1 MLGRFFRQGQSMSFR
16 RAATIA
22 VAVSIVALGA
32 VAQPSGVP
40 FPPPTPEPRDLAYPG
55 VITLDV
61 DASDV
66 TRGIFRVRERI
77 PVAAAGPLT
86 LLYPEWHPG
95 KHAPRGPINLLSGI
109 EIRANGELVPWRRDP
124 VNVYAFHVDVPA
136 GVAALD
142 LGFQFV
148 SPTQTNQGRIAV
160 TREML
165 NLQWEVALLY
175 PAGHYAAR
183 IRVAPTLK
191 LPAGWSFAVALDGAA
206 TTGDSTRFAATD
218 LETLVD
224 SPLFAGRYFRL
235 VDLDPG
241 AARPVRLNLFAD
253 RADLLAATEEQI
265 APHRNL
271 VQQAYR
277 LFGSQHYDHY
287 DFLLALTDRMGGIGL
302 EHHRSSENGVDG
314 IYFTEWTRAA
324 SERDLLPHEMVHS
337 WNGKFRRPADLWT
350 PNYETPMRGSLLWV
364 YEGLTQYYG
373 VVLAARSGLWS
384 AEQTRDALALTAA
397 TYQHRVGRE
406 WRSVADTTLDP
417 ILSARRP
424 APWRSWLRNED
435 YYSEGQLVW
444 LDADTLIRERTN
456 GRRSLDD
463 FARAFFGIDDGS
475 WVPVT
480 YTFED
485 IVAALNAVLEHDWAT
500 FLRERL
506 YEAGAE
512 PPLDGVT
519 RGGYR
524 LVFKEERSAFQ
535 REAEAYSKNADFT
548 YSIGL
553 TFGENGNVTQVQ
565 WDGPAFNAGVT
576 VGTQVVAVN
585 GVTYGADALRRALT
599 AAKTDAAPI
608 ELLLK
613 NGDQYRTVAIAYRDG
628 LRYPHLE
635 RDTAASDRLAAILA
649 PRSR

>member
-1 MLGRFFRQGQSMSFR
+1 MSLR
-16 RAATIA
+16 SWAALA
-22 VAVSIVALGA
+22 VTLFVVCGA
-32 VAQPSGVP
+32 AAQPSGVP
-40 FPPPTPEPRDLAYPG
+40 YPPPTVEPRDVPYPG
-55 VITLDV
+55 VIVLDV
-61 DASDV
+61 DVSDV
-66 TRGIFRVRERI
+66 ERGIFRIRERV
-77 PVAAAGPLT
+77 PVAQAGPLT

-95 KHAPRGPINLLSGI
+95 KHAPRGPINLLAGL
-109 EIRANGELVPWRRDP
+109 EIRAGGARLPWRRDP

-136 GVAALD
+136 GTAALD
-142 LGFQFV
+142 LTFQFV
-148 SPTQTNQGRIAV
+148 SPTQTNQGRIVA

-165 NLQWEVALLY
+165 NLQWEVVLLY
-175 PAGHYAAR
+175 PAGHYASR
-183 IRVAPTLK
+183 IRVVPSVK
-191 LPAGWSFAVALDGAA
+191 LPEGWRFAVALDGAA
-206 TTGDSTRFAATD
+206 TSGATTQFSETS

-224 SPLFAGRYFRL
+224 SPLFAGRYYRL

-253 RADLLAATEEQI
+253 RPDQLEATDTQI
-265 APHRNL
+265 TAHRNL

-314 IYFTEWTRAA
+314 SYFTDWDRAA

-350 PNYETPMRGSLLWV
+350 PSFDTPMRGSLLWV

-373 VVLAARSGLWS
+373 FVLAARSGLWS
-384 AEQTRDALALTAA
+384 PEQTRSALAMTAA

-406 WRSVADTTLDP
+406 WRSVADTTNDP
-417 ILSARRP
+417 ILSARRA

-435 YYSEGQLVW
+435 YYSEGLLVW

-485 IVAALNAVLEHDWAT
+485 IVAALESVLEHDWAA
-500 FLRERL
+500 FFRERL

-512 PPLDGVT
+512 PPLDGLA

-524 LVFKEERSAFQ
+524 LVFKEERSEFQ
-535 REAEAYSKNADFT
+535 REAEAYGRNADFS
-548 YSIGL
+548 YSLGL
-553 TFGENGNVTQVQ
+553 AFGENGNVTGVQ
-565 WDGPAFNAGVT
+565 WDGPAFNQGMT

-585 GVTYGADALRRALT
+585 NVSYSNESLRRAIT
-599 AAKTDAAPI
+599 AAKTDGTPI

-613 NGDQYRTVAIAYRDG
+613 NGDQYRTVTIDYRDG

-635 RDTAASDRLAAILA
+635 RDAAASDRLGAILT

>member
-1 MLGRFFRQGQSMSFR
+1 MRLRPS
-16 RAATIA
+16 ATIA
-22 VAVSIVALGA
+22 AMTLLLAFGVDGQRGA
-32 VAQPSGVP
+32 PLPA
-40 FPPPTPEPRDLAYPG
+40 PTPEPRDVPYVG

-66 TRGIFRVRERI
+66 TRGIFRIRERV
-77 PVAAAGPLT
+77 PVAGPGPLT

-95 KHAPRGPINLLSGI
+95 KHAPRGPIQLLSGI
-109 EIRANGELVPWRRDP
+109 QIRANGALLAWRRDP
-124 VNVYAFHVDVPA
+124 VNVFAFHVDVPA
-136 GVAALD
+136 GANALD
-142 LGFQFV
+142 LEFQFV
-148 SPTQTNQGRIAV
+148 SPTQATQGRIAV

-175 PAGHYAAR
+175 PAGHYASQIR
-183 IRVAPTLK
+183 IAPTVK
-191 LPAGWSFAVALDGAA
+191 LPTGWRFAAALDGAETA
-206 TTGDSTRFAATD
+206 GDTTRFAETD
-218 LETLVD
+218 LATLVD
-224 SPLFAGRYFRL
+224 SPLFAGRHYRL

-253 RADLLAATEEQI
+253 RADQLEATDEQLAA
-265 APHRNL
+265 HRNL

-314 IYFTEWTRAA
+314 IYFTDWTRAA
-324 SERDLLPHEMVHS
+324 SERDLLPHEMLHS

-350 PNYETPMRGSLLWV
+350 PNFETPMRGSLLWV

-373 VVLAARSGLWS
+373 FVLAARSGLWS
-384 AEQTRDALALTAA
+384 QEQTRDALALTAA
-397 TYQHRVGRE
+397 TYQNRVGRE

-435 YYSEGQLVW
+435 YYSEGLLVW

-463 FARAFFGIDDGS
+463 FARAFFGIEDGS

-480 YTFED
+480 YTFDEV
-485 IVAALNAVLEHDWAT
+485 VAALNGVLTHDWAA
-500 FLRERL
+500 FLRERIDTVPT
-506 YEAGAE
+506 E
-512 PPLDGVT
+512 PPLDGLA

-524 LVFKEERSAFQ
+524 LVYKDERSAFH
-535 REAEAYSKNADFT
+535 REAEAYAGNADFS
-548 YSIGL
+548 YSLGL
-553 TFGENGNVTQVQ
+553 GFGENGNVTSVQ
-565 WDGPAFNAGVT
+565 WDGPAFEQGVT
-576 VGTQVVAVN
+576 VGTQVIAVN
-585 GVTYGADALRRALT
+585 GVSFSNESLRRALT
-599 AAKTDAAPI
+599 AANSDMQPL
-608 ELLLK
+608 ELLLEV
-613 NGDQYRTVAIAYRDG
+613 GDQYRTVEIAYFGG

-635 RDTAASDRLAAILA
+635 RVDGASERLAAILA

>member
-1 MLGRFFRQGQSMSFR
+1 MTFWRSAIL
-16 RAATIA
+16 AAA
-22 VAVSIVALGA
+22 LVGALGA
-32 VAQPSGVP
+32 AAQPRGEA
-40 FPPPTPEPRDLAYPG
+40 FPPLTAEPRDVPYSG
-55 VITLDV
+55 VITLAV

-66 TRGIFRVRERI
+66 ARGIFRVRERI
-77 PVAAAGPLT
+77 PVAQAGPLT
-86 LLYPEWHPG
+86 LLYPEWLPG
-95 KHAPRGPINLLSGI
+95 KHAPRGAINLLSGI
-109 EIRANGELVPWRRDP
+109 EIRAGGELLPWRRDP

-136 GVAALD
+136 GTSALD
-142 LGFQFV
+142 LAFQFV
-148 SPTQTNQGRIAV
+148 SPTQANQGRVVV

-175 PAGHYAAR
+175 PAGHYASR
-183 IRVAPTLK
+183 IRFTPSVK
-191 LPAGWSFAVALDGAA
+191 LPEGWRFATALDGAA
-206 TTGDSTRFAATD
+206 TSGDTARFAETD

-224 SPLFAGRYFRL
+224 SPLFAGRHYRL

-253 RADLLAATEEQI
+253 RADQLAATDEQI

-302 EHHRSSENGVDG
+302 EHHRSSENGVDSV
-314 IYFTEWTRAA
+314 YFTDWDGAA

-350 PNYETPMRGSLLWV
+350 PSFETPMRGSLLWV

-373 VVLAARSGLWS
+373 FVLAARSGLWS
-384 AEQTRDALALTAA
+384 QEDTRAALAMTAA

-406 WRSVADTTLDP
+406 WRSVVDTTNDP

-435 YYSEGQLVW
+435 YYSEGLLVW

-463 FARAFFGIDDGS
+463 FARAFFGGNDGS
-475 WVPVT
+475 WIPVT
-480 YTFED
+480 YTFD
-485 IVAALNAVLEHDWAT
+485 DVVAALNGVVEHDWAG
-500 FLRERL
+500 FLRERI

-512 PPLDGVT
+512 PPLEGLA

-524 LVFKEERSAFQ
+524 LVFKAERSQFQ
-535 REAEAYSKNADFT
+535 REAEAYQRNADFS
-548 YSIGL
+548 YSLGL
-553 TFGENGNVTQVQ
+553 GFGESGTITAVQ
-565 WDGPAFNAGVT
+565 WDGPAFNEGIT
-576 VGTQVVAVN
+576 VGTQAVAVN
-585 GVTYGADALRRALT
+585 GVAYSNESLRRAVT
-599 AAKTDAAPI
+599 AAKTEPAPL
-608 ELLLK
+608 ELLLRA
-613 NGDQYRTVAIAYRDG
+613 GDQYRTVTIDYRDG

-635 RDTAASDRLAAILA
+635 RDAAASDRLSAILT

>member
-1 MLGRFFRQGQSMSFR
+1 M
-16 RAATIA
+16 
-22 VAVSIVALGA
+22 
-32 VAQPSGVP
+32 
-40 FPPPTPEPRDLAYPG
+40 
-55 VITLDV
+55 
-61 DASDV
+61 
-66 TRGIFRVRERI
+66 
-77 PVAAAGPLT
+77 
-86 LLYPEWHPG
+86 
-95 KHAPRGPINLLSGI
+95 
-109 EIRANGELVPWRRDP
+109 
-124 VNVYAFHVDVPA
+124 
-136 GVAALD
+136 
-142 LGFQFV
+142 
-148 SPTQTNQGRIAV
+148 
-160 TREML
+160 
-165 NLQWEVALLY
+165 
-175 PAGHYAAR
+175 
-183 IRVAPTLK
+183 
-191 LPAGWSFAVALDGAA
+191 
-206 TTGDSTRFAATD
+206 
-218 LETLVD
+218 ETLVD
-224 SPLFAGRYFRL
+224 SPLFAGQHYRL

-241 AARPVRLNLFAD
+241 AARPVRLNIFAD
-253 RADLLAATEEQI
+253 RPDQLETTDEQLAA
-265 APHRNL
+265 HRNL
-271 VQQAYR
+271 VQQMYR

-287 DFLLALTDRMGGIGL
+287 DFLFALTDRMGGIGL

-314 IYFTEWTRAA
+314 IYFTDWTRAA

-384 AEQTRDALALTAA
+384 HEQTRDALALTAA
-397 TYQHRVGRE
+397 TYQYRVGRA
-406 WRSVADTTLDP
+406 WRSVVDTTNDP

-463 FARAFFGIDDGS
+463 FARAFFGINDGS

-485 IVAALNAVLEHDWAT
+485 IVAALNDVFAHDWAT

-506 YEAGAE
+506 YESGTE
-512 PPLDGVT
+512 PPLDGLA

-524 LVFKEERSAFQ
+524 LVFKEERSPFQ
-535 REAEAYSKNADFT
+535 REAEAYGGSAD
-548 YSIGL
+548 YSYSLGL
-553 TFGENGNVTQVQ
+553 SFGENGNVTGVQ
-565 WDGPAFNAGVT
+565 WDGPAFNQGVT

-585 GVTYGADALRRALT
+585 GVAFGNESLRRAIT
-599 AAKTDAAPI
+599 AAKGGAAGL

-613 NGDQYRTVAIAYRDG
+613 NGDQYRTITIDYREG

-635 RDTAASDRLAAILA
+635 RVGGAADRLTAILA